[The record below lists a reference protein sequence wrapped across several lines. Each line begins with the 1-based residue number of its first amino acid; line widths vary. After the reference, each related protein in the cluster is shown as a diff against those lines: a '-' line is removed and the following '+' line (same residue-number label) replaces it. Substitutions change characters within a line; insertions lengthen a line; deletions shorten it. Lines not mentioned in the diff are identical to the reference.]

1 MALEPRKLNRK
12 ELRAIK
18 TKGVDVRKIMME
30 VMRSAKGEDV
40 DTLTLME
47 KLDENVMDAI
57 LDLIFPN
64 HQVELDQMSQLELM
78 ALTAQTLGL
87 TFGGEEEKK
96 S

>member
-1 MALEPRKLNRK
+1 MSLEPRKLNRK

-18 TKGVDVRKIMME
+18 KNGVDVRKIMME
-30 VMRSAKGEDV
+30 VMKSAKGEDV
-40 DTLTLME
+40 NTLTLME
-47 KLDENVMDAI
+47 KLDEDVMDAV

-64 HQVELDQMSQLELM
+64 HQTQLDEMSQMELM
-78 ALTAQTLGL
+78 ALTAGVHGL